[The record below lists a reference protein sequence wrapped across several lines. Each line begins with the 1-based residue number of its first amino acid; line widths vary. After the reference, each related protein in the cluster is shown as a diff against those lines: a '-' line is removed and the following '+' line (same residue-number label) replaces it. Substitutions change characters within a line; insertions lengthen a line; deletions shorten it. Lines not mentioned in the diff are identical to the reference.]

1 MEKSVVQ
8 PVKSKERIV
17 VVDILRAW
25 ALLGVA
31 IGNYVDYFG
40 LGKEVKHAPDK
51 ISDILMLVNK
61 YFFAAKSWT
70 LLSVL
75 FGYGFA
81 ILMNNVAKKGKNP
94 ILFFSKRMFWLFVLA
109 FINSAFWFG
118 DILKDY
124 AILGLLLLVFYK
136 ASAKM
141 AFRSSL
147 VLLLILPFV
156 AAYLASLNNYD
167 FQKEMEKILPLFY
180 SHNWIDIFVMNL
192 KGTYFLEMIN
202 PQYAISVR
210 IMMFACM
217 LLGFAAQRV
226 GFFDHL
232 TAFKK
237 QLITL
242 FWVSLTAAVVLN
254 IGTKIAVAQ
263 ELALL
268 KFFKPGY
275 WTILC
280 TMLSIM
286 SGICWLYISGKL
298 KAIFNGLQFMGKL
311 TLTNY
316 MVQNVIATLLFLNVG
331 LGLFNTQPYWFY
343 ALMAVLVFASQ
354 ILISKYWLSY
364 FNYGPVEWVWRQLS
378 YGYHLPLR
386 KQKNK

>member
-8 PVKSKERIV
+8 PVVSKERNVI
-17 VVDILRAW
+17 VDILRAW

-40 LGKEVKHAPDK
+40 LGKVVKHAPDK
-51 ISDILMLVNK
+51 LSDILMLINK

-75 FGYGFA
+75 FGWGFA
-81 ILMNNVAKKGKNP
+81 ILMDNIAKKGKNP

-141 AFRSSL
+141 AFRTSL
-147 VLLLILPFV
+147 VLLLVLPFI

-167 FQKEMEKILPLFY
+167 YSKEMEKILPLFY
-180 SHNWIDIFVMNL
+180 SDNWIDVFVMNL

-217 LLGFAAQRV
+217 LLGFAAQRI
-226 GFFDHL
+226 GFFDRL

-242 FWVSLTAAVVLN
+242 FWVCLTAAVVLN

-263 ELALL
+263 ELTLL

-298 KAIFNGLQFMGKL
+298 KTLFNALQFMGKL

-316 MVQNVIATLLFLNVG
+316 MAQNVIATLLFLNVG

-343 ALMAVLVFASQ
+343 ALMAVLVFVVQ
-354 ILISKYWLSY
+354 IFISKWWLSY
-364 FNYGPVEWVWRQLS
+364 FNYGPVEWIWRQLS
-378 YGYHLPLR
+378 YGHHLPFR
-386 KQKNK
+386 KQKNQ